1 MTKISTH
8 DTSKPRHSFSDEKWA
23 LVEPHIPARKGRPG
37 GDVRTFL
44 DAILWIGATG
54 SPWRDLP
61 VFFGN
66 WNHVYQRFAY
76 WCDKGHF
83 EAIFNALKKPDMEE
97 IMIDSTSCKAHQ
109 ASSGAQK
116 KEGPSRLASLV
127 VG

>member
-1 MTKISTH
+1 MTQ
-8 DTSKPRHSFSDEKWA
+8 PRHCLSDAKWA
-23 LVEPHIPARKGRPG
+23 LIEPHIPPRKGRPG
-37 GDVRTFL
+37 GDARLFL
-44 DAILWIGATG
+44 DALLWIGTTG

-109 ASSGAQK
+109 ASSGAEK
-116 KEGPSRLASLV
+116 KTVPSRLASLV
-127 VG
+127 AA